1 MKYVTRDFFFFFFLI
16 FPITSFHI
24 QLLFPDTMVSMVT
37 MMEDMSLVS
46 DIRDLDEHHGTSITN
61 KNGYGVFY
69 AYTVFYC
76 HKGKLLRYLL
86 L

>member
-1 MKYVTRDFFFFFFLI
+1 MA
-16 FPITSFHI
+16 
-24 QLLFPDTMVSMVT
+24 T

-69 AYTVFYC
+69 AYTVFYQLLQPASL
-76 HKGKLLRYLL
+76 KWDIKLQL
-86 L
+86 

>member
-1 MKYVTRDFFFFFFLI
+1 
-16 FPITSFHI
+16 
-24 QLLFPDTMVSMVT
+24 MVSMAT